1 MKKAVCAVMVTYN
14 RLETLKTA
22 LNHILNQTVKPAAI
36 IIVDNNSTDG
46 TREYLASV
54 EDKAV
59 KVVLL
64 SKNEGPAG
72 GICAGMKYGLQL
84 QAFDYFW
91 ILDDDTF
98 YAPNALSELVD
109 TIGDTGFAMLGLH
122 GANIRFGKKVVVDPA
137 KRLQPADYVMI
148 DGAIIKTEAIQKIGP
163 VSQYFFMMCED
174 EEYCMRLKKHGYT
187 IGVLKNGADDRQFL
201 GGGGRFTNSTLWR
214 GYYSAR
220 NHLFILK
227 QYFSIIELLSY
238 ISIQLRFLVAAAL
251 LAPDRFKRVKLR
263 LLGIWHGIKG
273 VDGKTLDPATL
284 EFVNRKPVI

>member
-1 MKKAVCAVMVTYN
+1 MKKDVCAVMVTYN

-22 LNHILNQTVKPAAI
+22 LAHIQAQTVKPAAI
-36 IIVDNNSTDG
+36 IVVDNNSTDG
-46 TREYLASV
+46 TRDFLATV
-54 EDKAV
+54 EDETV

-64 SKNEGPAG
+64 KRNEGPAG
-72 GICAGMKYGLQL
+72 GIHAGMEYGLTL

-98 YAPNALSELVD
+98 YAPNALSELVA
-109 TIGDTGFAMLGLH
+109 TIGGTGYAMLGLH
-122 GANIRFGKKVVVDPA
+122 GANIRLGKKIVVDPA
-137 KRLQPADYVMI
+137 IRLQSADYVMI

-163 VSQYFFMMCED
+163 VSEVFFMMCED

-187 IGVLKNGADDRQFL
+187 IGILKNGADDRQFL

-227 QYFSIIELLSY
+227 QYFTFINLLSY
-238 ISIQLRFLVAAAL
+238 ISIQLRFLVAAAF
-251 LAPDRFKRVKLR
+251 LAPDRVKRVKLR
-263 LLGIWHGIKG
+263 LLGIWHGIRG
-273 VDGKTLDPATL
+273 VGGKTLDPATL
-284 EFVNRKPVI
+284 KFVN

>member
-1 MKKAVCAVMVTYN
+1 MKHVCAVMITYN

-22 LNHILNQTVKPAAI
+22 LTHILDQTVKPAAI
-36 IIVDNNSTDG
+36 IVVDNNSTDG

-54 EDKAV
+54 EDETV
-59 KVVLL
+59 KVLL
-64 SKNEGPAG
+64 LNRNEGPAG
-72 GICAGMKYGLQL
+72 GICAGMQYGLQL
-84 QAFDYFW
+84 QTFDYFW

-109 TIGDTGFAMLGLH
+109 TIDGTGYAMLGLH
-122 GANIRFGKKVVVDPA
+122 GANIRLGKKILVDPDV
-137 KRLQPADYVMI
+137 RLQSADYVMI

-163 VSQYFFMMCED
+163 VSQIFFMMCED

-201 GGGGRFTNSTLWR
+201 GGGGRFTKSTLWR

-227 QYFSIIELLSY
+227 QYFSFINLLSY
-238 ISIQLRFLVAAAL
+238 ISIQLRFLLAAAF

-263 LLGIWHGIKG
+263 LLGIWHGIRG
-273 VDGKTLDPATL
+273 VDGKTLDPTTL
-284 EFVNRKPVI
+284 KFVHR